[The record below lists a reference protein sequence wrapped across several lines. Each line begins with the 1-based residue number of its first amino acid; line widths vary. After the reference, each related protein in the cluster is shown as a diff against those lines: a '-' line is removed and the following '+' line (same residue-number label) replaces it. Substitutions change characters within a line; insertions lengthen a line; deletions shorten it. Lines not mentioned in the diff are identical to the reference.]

1 MNAAVEYL
9 AADRAVLL
17 GDSDQSP
24 VFVAMAAE
32 NMTPA
37 RLEHLHELGGGTVV
51 LGLED
56 VATERL
62 GLRTVEPRRSP
73 RPSLASIDA
82 ATVVAGGWSAADRAL
97 TMRTAADPLSGLS
110 DLNTPGHVHPIEV
123 GRDDL
128 LARASAAAAALELA
142 RISGKVPAVALSAV
156 AGRRGHP
163 VSSLT
168 ARSRRDI
175 ARLPHASPADV
186 QVHHR
191 ARRAAEMSLEC
202 ALPTRVGAFE
212 LAAYVENPA
221 AVTTLAMAHG
231 DLGAAGRAP
240 LVYVH
245 HACLL
250 GDTFGSR
257 LCECRAELDRALHHI
272 VQEGAG
278 VLIYVKPA
286 TATYE
291 CVRTESPDAA
301 AIAGLLRRVG
311 VGAARLE
318 PHSPRLMV
326 ALRRLGLQIEEPLA
340 RVA

>member
-1 MNAAVEYL
+1 MNAAVEYF

-17 GDSDQSP
+17 GDSDRSP

-37 RLEHLHELGGGTVV
+37 RLEHVLELGGGTVA

-56 VATERL
+56 AAIERL

-73 RPSLASIDA
+73 RTSLAAIDA
-82 ATVVAGGWSAADRAL
+82 AAVVAGGWSAADRAL
-97 TMRTAADPLSGLS
+97 TMRTAADPLSGPS
-110 DLNTPGHVHPIEV
+110 DLNTPGHVHPMEV

-142 RISGKVPAVALSAV
+142 RISGKVPAVALCAV

-163 VSSLT
+163 VSLLT
-168 ARSRRDI
+168 ARSRRDL

-202 ALPTRVGAFE
+202 VLPTRVGAFD
-212 LAAYVENPA
+212 LAAYVEDPA
-221 AVTTLAMAHG
+221 AATTLAMAHG
-231 DLGAAGRAP
+231 DLRTAVRTP

-245 HACLL
+245 QACLF
-250 GDTFGSR
+250 GDAFGSL
-257 LCECRAELDRALHHI
+257 LCDCRTTLDRALRDI
-272 VQEGAG
+272 VREGVG
-278 VLIYVKPA
+278 VVIYVKPA
-286 TATYE
+286 SATYD
-291 CVRTESPDAA
+291 CGRAGSADAA